1 MRRGLALR
9 LGMIL
14 PWNEPDGS
22 ELRGSS
28 IAEGAARLEDVGF
41 DSVWVFDA
49 IARGF
54 IVPDPLTAVAVAASA
69 TRRIEVG
76 TCILQL
82 VIRNPVDLAHRI
94 MTTHLIAGDRL
105 SLGVGA
111 GSAEDDFR
119 AFGADFA
126 TRLKVFPERLETI
139 RALLRGERV
148 GDADLTPWAAT
159 MGGPRILIGSWG
171 NRTWI
176 ERTTNEFD
184 GWISSAAKGGKLEE
198 GVTAFRELGGERAI
212 VTNVHV
218 DLDFGPDEDT
228 EFPFSLRC
236 SPEDAASKLRW
247 LADIGYS
254 DVILRTKDHSRENL
268 ERIRSLWP
276 GA

>member
-1 MRRGLALR
+1 MR

-49 IARGF
+49 VARGF

-111 GSAEDDFR
+111 GSTEDDFR

-126 TRLKVFPERLETI
+126 TRLKVFPERLEAI

-218 DLDFGPDEDT
+218 DLDFGSDEDT

-254 DVILRTKDHSRENL
+254 DVILRTKDHSRANL